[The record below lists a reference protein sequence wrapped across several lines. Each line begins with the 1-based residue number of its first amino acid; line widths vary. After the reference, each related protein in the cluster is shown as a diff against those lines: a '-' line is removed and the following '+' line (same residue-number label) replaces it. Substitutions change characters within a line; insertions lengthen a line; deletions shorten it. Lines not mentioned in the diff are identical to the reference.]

1 MSSAF
6 QEGHLD
12 FSKTHVGGLFGE
24 RLGSALSVV
33 MMGKWSLPENGPIE
47 VIAFRAKRDEEMMRS
62 MVEDFPDEGLI
73 LVPRSFGVIIVA
85 SGWSVITEQMD
96 LPAVLS
102 VELDSHRLLWALRSP
117 AIMKGI
123 GGANKRFNSSG
134 EQSPLGE

>member
-1 MSSAF
+1 LLYEF
-6 QEGHLD
+6 C
-12 FSKTHVGGLFGE
+12 VPGGP
-24 RLGSALSVV
+24 LGFFEDPRRGSVWEAGGV
-33 MMGKWSLPENGPIE
+33 CWSLPENGPIE

-102 VELDSHRLLWALRSP
+102 VELDSHRLWWALRSP